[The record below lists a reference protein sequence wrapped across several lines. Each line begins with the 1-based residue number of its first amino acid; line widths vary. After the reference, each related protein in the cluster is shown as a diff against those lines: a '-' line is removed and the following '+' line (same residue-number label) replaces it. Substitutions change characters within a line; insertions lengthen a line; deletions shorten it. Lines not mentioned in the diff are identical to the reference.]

1 MVNIRSDLGVGWG
14 EAGRCGHCCRAHVGR
29 VQEAEI
35 QESWPKTTP
44 APQPMSR
51 RRAFSLQSSG
61 PFHLCAEP
69 HSLGER
75 LLFLVQ
81 LEEEK
86 RGFKK

>member
-1 MVNIRSDLGVGWG
+1 MWALLQSPRGPCAGSGDAG
-14 EAGRCGHCCRAHVGR
+14 E
-29 VQEAEI
+29 
-35 QESWPKTTP
+35 P
-44 APQPMSR
+44 AQDHPSPQPMSR

-69 HSLGER
+69 HSLSER

-86 RGFKK
+86 RGFKKIR